1 MRRSSYIAVRLL
13 LAIPTVLLL
22 VSAVFVVTHILP
34 GDPVRM
40 MVGDVATEEQIQS
53 IRHDLGFDR
62 PLYIQYLSYMYDLLH
77 LDFGISINTRLP
89 VIREIAAAFPSTI
102 ELTLVGLMFGV
113 AAGLPLGIL
122 AALKRGKIVDH
133 LLRAF
138 SLGCYSFPIYV
149 TGILLQLGVSL
160 RLGVLPVAGR
170 IASTV
175 DIPRITGLYVLDSLL
190 TLNFATMF
198 DALAHLILPGITL
211 GIYLLPMISRM
222 SRAGMI
228 DALTEDYIV
237 TARAKGLPE
246 STVVYRHA
254 FRNALLPT
262 VTIIGMNFAG
272 LLGGSML
279 TETVFSFPGLGR
291 LMYRAISS
299 RDFGM
304 VQGIVVVYALIVVV
318 VNTIIDIAYRFLD
331 PRVKY

>member
-1 MRRSSYIAVRLL
+1 MVRLL

-22 VSAVFVVTHILP
+22 VTTVFVVTHVLP

-40 MVGDVATEEQIQS
+40 MVGDVATEEQIQA
-53 IRHDLGFDR
+53 IRHDLGLDR
-62 PLYIQYLSYMYDLLH
+62 PLYIQYLSYMYNLLR

-89 VIREIAAAFPSTI
+89 VIREISAAFPTTI

-113 AAGLPLGIL
+113 GAGLPLGVL
-122 AALKRGKIVDH
+122 AALKRGKMADH

-170 IASTV
+170 ITSTA

-190 TLNFATMF
+190 ALNFATMF
-198 DALAHLILPGITL
+198 DALSHLILPGITL

-222 SRAGMI
+222 SRAGMVN
-228 DALTEDYIV
+228 ALTEDYIV
-237 TARAKGLPE
+237 TARAKGLTE

-262 VTIIGMNFAG
+262 VTVIGMNFAG
-272 LLGGSML
+272 LVGGSML

-299 RDFGM
+299 RDFEM

-318 VNTIIDIAYRFLD
+318 VNTIIDIVYRFLD